1 MKSVSAKITA
11 LAVAA
16 SLFCVAL
23 GWDRQTSAQN
33 YLAQAKGGGAGAK
46 GWYGEF
52 DALLGTHGDKNMML
66 EAHVVSAKQGDLIGK
81 VVASTDAF
89 LIMKAQDQ
97 RTMYFIT
104 WDDVIWIT
112 ARPN

>member
-11 LAVAA
+11 LTVAVIV
-16 SLFCVAL
+16 FCIAL
-23 GWDRQTSAQN
+23 GWERQTNAQN
-33 YLAQAKGGGAGAK
+33 YLAQAKGGAGAK

-52 DALLGTHGDKNMML
+52 DALLGAHGDRNMML

-97 RTMYFIT
+97 KTVYFVT